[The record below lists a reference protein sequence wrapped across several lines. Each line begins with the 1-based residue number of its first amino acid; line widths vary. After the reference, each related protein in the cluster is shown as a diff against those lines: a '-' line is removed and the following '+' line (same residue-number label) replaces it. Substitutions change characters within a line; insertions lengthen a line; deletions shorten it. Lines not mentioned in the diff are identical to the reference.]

1 MCELL
6 GMSAN
11 VPTDICFSFTGLMQR
26 GGETGPHQDGWGIG
40 LYEGKACRTF
50 HDPNPSAWSE
60 VAKLIRNYAIKSK
73 NAIAHIRKA
82 NRGRVCLSNTHPFT
96 RELWG
101 NHWLFAHNGQLRGI
115 KDLELGFYRRIG
127 TTDSEHAF
135 CWMMNKIRKR
145 FPQQPRSDADLFRY
159 IRKLAVQLD
168 KLGVFNFILCDS
180 RNFYVYCSTRMC
192 WLTRKHPFG
201 RARLIDTGES
211 IDFSKVTT
219 PRDVVTIV
227 ASRALTD
234 KETWIEMK
242 KGEFL
247 VFRNGKSISRSS

>member
-26 GGETGPHQDGWGIG
+26 GGVTGPHQDGWGIG
-40 LYEGKACRTF
+40 MYEGRACRTF

-60 VAKLIRNYAIKSK
+60 VAKLIRNYAIKSE

-82 NRGRVCLSNTHPFT
+82 NRGKICLQNTHPFT

-101 NHWLFAHNGQLRGI
+101 QHWLFAHNGQLKGI
-115 KDLELGFYRRIG
+115 KKHKLDFYQRIG

-135 CWMMNKIRKR
+135 CWMMNRLRKR
-145 FPQQPRSDADLFRY
+145 FPTKPQNDKLLFGY
-159 IRKLAVQLD
+159 IEKLARELD
-168 KLGVFNFILCDS
+168 QLGVFNFMLCDS
-180 RNFYVYCSTRMC
+180 KNFYVYCSTRMC

-201 RARLIDTGES
+201 KARLIDTNKT
-211 IDFSKVTT
+211 IDFGQHTT
-219 PRDVVTIV
+219 EKDVVTMI
-227 ASRALTD
+227 ASVALTGN
-234 KETWIEMK
+234 EQWTAMQ

-247 VFRNGKSISRSS
+247 VFRKGKRVG

>member
-6 GMSAN
+6 GMSSN

-26 GGETGPHQDGWGIG
+26 GGVTGPHQDGWGIG
-40 LYEGKACRTF
+40 MYEGSACRTF

-60 VAKLIRNYAIKSK
+60 VAKLIRNYAIKSE

-82 NRGRVCLSNTHPFT
+82 NRGKVCLKNTHPFT

-101 NHWLFAHNGQLRGI
+101 QHWLFAHNGQLKGI
-115 KDLELGFYRRIG
+115 KEKNLDYYQRIG

-135 CWMMNKIRKR
+135 CWIMNRIRRR
-145 FPQQPRSDADLFRY
+145 FPKKPNNEKEL
-159 IRKLAVQLD
+159 IIHIHKLAKELD
-168 KLGVFNFILCDS
+168 KLGVFNFMLCDA
-180 RNFYVYCSTRMC
+180 RNFYVYCSTRIC

-201 RARLIDTGES
+201 KARLIDTGEI
-211 IDFSKVTT
+211 IDFQKHTT
-219 PRDVVTIV
+219 KKDVVTMI

-234 KETWIEMK
+234 NESWTEMD

-247 VFRNGKSISRSS
+247 VFRKGKVIYND